1 MPGGSKTETL
11 ILASGA
17 EGQGPLPAWGGSL
30 HPHWH
35 PTQLPSPAG
44 TQPVGRER
52 TEPLPRLGEE
62 KIPNGELLKKRKE
75 WKEGEKKKKKKEER
89 KGKKYWAK

>member
-62 KIPNGELLKKRKE
+62 KIPNGELLKKEKNGRK
-75 WKEGEKKKKKKEER
+75 GKKKKEER